1 MDRKVV
7 PQDWKSKLEI
17 IQKKAEAEAKSLP
30 PGFSAQFAGTFR
42 CNVLL
47 GI

>member
-17 IQKKAEAEAKSLP
+17 IQKKAEAEAKGLP
-30 PGFSAQFAGTFR
+30 PGFLAQFTGM
-42 CNVLL
+42 C
-47 GI
+47 